1 MRLGSQGAQTL
12 PVFHKVRSL
21 HKSINFAVNESYDVK
36 QADQSLLSSTETGA
50 YQILA
55 MMYVV
60 VEIHAST
67 AQYNSCAN

>member
-12 PVFHKVRSL
+12 PVFHKVRFL
-21 HKSINFAVNESYDVK
+21 HKQINFAVDESYHVK

-55 MMYVV
+55 MMYIVG
-60 VEIHAST
+60 EIHAFT
-67 AQYNSCAN
+67 AQYSSCAN